1 MRRVQ
6 AHDVFLNVPFDRNY
20 ERLAVTLV
28 AGLVCLGRMPHC
40 VLEIP
45 DHGQGRLVRLLAL
58 LRECS
63 LSIHDLSRVGL
74 PVRFNMP
81 FELGLACAIAQHGN
95 SHKYLLLERVR
106 YRLDRT
112 LSDLK
117 GRDPY
122 IHGRTIRGM
131 LSCLL
136 EALGSPTG
144 SPPIEQIARIERDL
158 WSYACRRR
166 RAHRKTTIFS
176 RQLFQEITSHAVE
189 LAAQKGII
197 GR

>member
-1 MRRVQ
+1 M
-6 AHDVFLNVPFDRNY
+6 
-20 ERLAVTLV
+20 
-28 AGLVCLGRMPHC
+28 
-40 VLEIP
+40 
-45 DHGQGRLVRLLAL
+45 LAL
-58 LRECS
+58 LRECG

-81 FELGLACAIAQHGN
+81 FELGLACAIAQRGGN
-95 SHKYLLLERVR
+95 HKYLLLERVR

-122 IHGRTIRGM
+122 IHGGSVRGM

-136 EALGSPTG
+136 EALG
-144 SPPIEQIARIERDL
+144 PPSGCPAIEQILNVERDL
-158 WSYACRRR
+158 WSFACDRRKVHR
-166 RAHRKTTIFS
+166 RSTVFNR
-176 RQLFQEITSHAVE
+176 RLFQEITSHAVE
-189 LAAQKGII
+189 LAEQAGMI